1 MGKLVLDTICLEQSR
16 GIITYT
22 PGIDDPSLLLY
33 FDLGFLRIPQLPVS
47 SSFCPMGGIYR
58 GSAVSGDG

>member
-22 PGIDDPSLLLY
+22 PGIDDPSFLLY
-33 FDLGFLRIPQLPVS
+33 FDLFFFAHTSTTSLFLVLS
-47 SSFCPMGGIYR
+47 
-58 GSAVSGDG
+58 